1 MKKQTVKDIINTMKL
16 FRSTK
21 ELIIVENKTG
31 EVLNASENFDRIVK
45 FVNNDS
51 AYHTIVAV
59 K

>member
-1 MKKQTVKDIINTMKL
+1 MKKQTVRDIINTMRL

-21 ELIIVENKTG
+21 ELIVVENKTG

-45 FVNNDS
+45 FINNDS